1 MKTVI
6 RDVEIVRREHHGFA
20 LLEAFTNETHLEI
33 ESLHPILAS
42 QYTLRILI
50 VHHFCVA
57 NFAHHNIAGEIE
69 QTICVQRRIRLFAL
83 RTYIPFV
90 FDFL

>member
-20 LLEAFTNETHLEI
+20 LLEAFANEPHLEI

-42 QYTLRILI
+42 QHALRILV
-50 VHHFCVA
+50 VHHLCMT
-57 NFAHHNIAGEIE
+57 NFAHHNIAAKIE
-69 QTICVQRRIRLFAL
+69 QSIRVQRGIGLFAL